1 MRPSQVGLAIILRAR
16 AYRES
21 DKIVTFLTRDF
32 GKLTGIAKGAKNSRR
47 RFANCLD
54 PLTRVRVY
62 FTSKPTASLVFMQ
75 SCDLLVPATTFAD
88 PQKFAYGSY
97 LVELTDQLTG
107 EAHAVPEVYD
117 LLTGALDELARGPA
131 TAAFLRAFELHFL
144 HFAGYEPHF
153 ESCAA
158 CRRELAGCA
167 RLFLDPRHGSLVC
180 DRCQS
185 SDQSWIPVA
194 GETVAMLDRLKET
207 TLSDAQAVRL
217 SPVLATEAAQLLGRL
232 LSLHIARPLKSVR
245 LIAEL
250 AAASRGSE

>member
-62 FTSKPTASLVFMQ
+62 FSSKPTAGLVFMQ
-75 SCDLLVPATTFAD
+75 SCDLLVPATAFTE

-97 LVELTDQLTG
+97 LIELTDQLTG

-117 LLTGALDELARGPA
+117 LLDAALTALAEGAA
-131 TAAFLRAFELHFL
+131 TAAFLRAFELHLL
-144 HFAGYEPHF
+144 HLAGYEPHF
-153 ESCAA
+153 ESCAV
-158 CRRELAGCA
+158 CHRPLADCA
-167 RLFLDPRHGSLVC
+167 RLFLDPLHGSLVC
-180 DRCQS
+180 ETCRS
-185 SDQSWIPVA
+185 PERSWVPVD
-194 GETVAMLDRLKET
+194 GETVATLDRLKQT
-207 TLSDAQAVRL
+207 TLPAAQALRL
-217 SPVLATEAAQLLGRL
+217 PAALATEAAQLLGRL
-232 LSLHIARPLKSVR
+232 LSLHLARPLKSVG
-245 LIAEL
+245 LIANL
-250 AAASRGSE
+250 SQSRA